1 MARSAMAKKI
11 KKKED
16 IRKRLNMI
24 LDTIF
29 EQAEKGKAFT
39 PEFLKEME
47 QAGVEARKK
56 RKLKPVKIIKNRVL
70 TKPAITQALNLA
82 SDFELAAGGDVK
94 LDMKK
99 WVKEGK

>member
-1 MARSAMAKKI
+1 MVKSAVVKK

-16 IRKRLNMI
+16 IRKKLNMW

-29 EQAEKGKAFT
+29 EKASQGKQFS

-47 QAGVEARKK
+47 QAGMKAREK
-56 RKLKPVKIIKNRVL
+56 REMKPVKIIKNKVL

-82 SDFELAAGGDVK
+82 SDLELAVSGDVK
-94 LDMKK
+94 INMKK

>member
-1 MARSAMAKKI
+1 MSKSAVVKK

-16 IRKRLNMI
+16 IRKQLNMW

-29 EQAEKGKAFT
+29 EKASQGKQFS
-39 PEFLKEME
+39 PEFLREME
-47 QAGVEARKK
+47 QAGKEAREK
-56 RKLKPVKIIKNRVL
+56 RQMKPVKIIKSRVL

-82 SDFELAAGGDVK
+82 SDLELAAGGDVK
-94 LDMKK
+94 LNTKK